1 VSRDGDGL
9 PNELSNHVLM
19 MYHNCTENTHL
30 FNEEMI
36 SFEDISDVRTMNPE
50 GNIEAFCFFFNDLV
64 PCVAGRKIWTMREK
78 ANKLISEARKVV
90 SVLDEAFTV
99 LALKNYWKRWNNTG
113 TAVWTDSRVG
123 NYQYMGW
130 ADAAY
135 VQFDAL
141 CKRIREQRQ
150 NAANMKL
157 EQVYLARSRNR
168 LAGGGTQ
175 HSRRLMG
182 GQVETNMEVY
192 NELDSDNEE

>member
-1 VSRDGDGL
+1 MD
-9 PNELSNHVLM
+9 
-19 MYHNCTENTHL
+19 Y
-30 FNEEMI
+30 
-36 SFEDISDVRTMNPE
+36 
-50 GNIEAFCFFFNDLV
+50 
-64 PCVAGRKIWTMREK
+64 
-78 ANKLISEARKVV
+78 ARKGKQIDLGSKEGRISARRSLHRF
-90 SVLDEAFTV
+90 SVEV

-192 NELDSDNEE
+192 NELDSDDEE

>member
-1 VSRDGDGL
+1 
-9 PNELSNHVLM
+9 
-19 MYHNCTENTHL
+19 
-30 FNEEMI
+30 MI
-36 SFEDISDVRTMNPE
+36 SFEEIADVRTMNPE
-50 GNIEAFCFFFNDLV
+50 GNIEAFCFCFNDLV
-64 PCVAGRKIWTMREK
+64 PCVAGWKIWTMREK

-90 SVLDEAFTV
+90 SVLDKAFTV

-123 NYQYMGW
+123 NYLYMGW

-141 CKRIREQRQ
+141 CKQIREQRQ
-150 NAANMKL
+150 NTSNMKL

-168 LAGGGTQ
+168 LAGGGT

-182 GQVETNMEVY
+182 GQAETNMEVY
-192 NELDSDNEE
+192 NELDSEDEE

>member
-1 VSRDGDGL
+1 
-9 PNELSNHVLM
+9 
-19 MYHNCTENTHL
+19 
-30 FNEEMI
+30 MI
-36 SFEDISDVRTMNPE
+36 SFEEIADVRKMSPE

-64 PCVAGRKIWTMREK
+64 PCVAGRKVWTQREK
-78 ANKLISEARKVV
+78 ANKLISEAKKVV

-113 TAVWTDSRVG
+113 TAIWTDSRVG

-141 CKRIREQRQ
+141 CKRISEQRQ
-150 NAANMKL
+150 SASNMKL
-157 EQVYLARSRNR
+157 EQVYLARSRSQ
-168 LAGGGTQ
+168 LAGGGT

-182 GQVETNMEVY
+182 GQDETNREVY
-192 NELDSDNEE
+192 NELESEDED